1 MKRDTFGFIVD
12 KNGDGGDSCR
22 AAGLWELFGG
32 ENSQVNNFTSNQEGI
47 YGVRHPVQVPWNN
60 PRNQSRDQE
69 ICRMAGLWKRNTGD
83 SRYQTKKSFWS
94 HARRLFFCNNFERD
108 YVGSKKYP
116 FPHSFINDKG
126 VKEFRWFDFADPLF
140 PHHILHFIFCSR
152 IYPLYIFA
160 PVGWIFIL
168 PSVLFPNK
176 KLDTEINQQIAVL
189 EVYGKF
195 WKWLYKKRNPKWIEQ
210 TLYYWVSGIRFRNQA
225 EMAERII
232 GGFSK

>member
-1 MKRDTFGFIVD
+1 MKRDFAGYFLD
-12 KNGDGGDSCR
+12 KNGDAGDSCR

-32 ENSQVNNFTSNQEGI
+32 TDSQLLAYTYKQEGV
-47 YGVRHPVQVPWNN
+47 YGVRHPFTKPWNN
-60 PRNQSRDQE
+60 HKNQSRDQE
-69 ICRMAGLWKRNTGD
+69 ICRMAGLWKMNTPTSRKQARN
-83 SRYQTKKSFWS
+83 SFWA

-126 VKEFRWFDFADPLF
+126 VKELRWFDFADPLF
-140 PHHILHFIFCSR
+140 LHHILHFIFCSR

-160 PVGWIFIL
+160 PIGWVFIL
-168 PSVLFPNK
+168 PSVLFPDT

-195 WKWLYKKRNPKWIEQ
+195 WKRIYKKRNPKWIEQ
-210 TLYYWVSGIRFRNQA
+210 TLYYWVSGKRKRNQA